1 MVQPN
6 FVWRCLGLVA
16 AIGVV
21 LMATKEHF
29 LIRAARLR
37 AIRGCLDDPLGLP
50 ILDAVIAALEEAAE
64 ERDARPCGTSRNHD

>member
-1 MVQPN
+1 
-6 FVWRCLGLVA
+6 
-16 AIGVV
+16 
-21 LMATKEHF
+21 MATKEHF

-64 ERDARPCGTSRNHD
+64 ETDCARPCGRSRNHD

>member
-1 MVQPN
+1 LLQSE
-6 FVWRCLGLVA
+6 L
-16 AIGVV
+16 
-21 LMATKEHF
+21 LMATREHF

-64 ERDARPCGTSRNHD
+64 ETDRSPPFHTSRNHD